1 MTPCWRKFISK
12 RPWNYVSNLLFD
24 SPSVLSS
31 NIAFNSIIRSLGREI
46 ENINVI
52 YATWWRTSISINY
65 FNFKSYS
72 LSGKINF
79 NEINTPCKQN
89 YYTCIYIYFIKTEVS
104 SKFWQLYMSF
114 ELSSKKLNIKLWSP
128 FYIHKYFEMIQ

>member
-1 MTPCWRKFISK
+1 M
-12 RPWNYVSNLLFD
+12 
-24 SPSVLSS
+24 
-31 NIAFNSIIRSLGREI
+31 IRSLGREI

-79 NEINTPCKQN
+79 NEINTPNK
-89 YYTCIYIYFIKTEVS
+89 IIILVYIFIS
-104 SKFWQLYMSF
+104 SKRKSPQNFDNYMSF

>member
-1 MTPCWRKFISK
+1 M
-12 RPWNYVSNLLFD
+12 
-24 SPSVLSS
+24 
-31 NIAFNSIIRSLGREI
+31 RSLGREI

-72 LSGKINF
+72 LSGKINI
-79 NEINTPCKQN
+79 NEINTPNKIIIP
-89 YYTCIYIYFIKTEVS
+89 IYIFIS
-104 SKFWQLYMSF
+104 SKRKSPQNFDNYMSF